1 MNKKTFIIIG
11 SSILGLLVA
20 LILIVWLIS
29 VFKPH
34 YYEYEELEE
43 EMAKQEEEEQ
53 KKLEDQMKLFGNQ
66 PIVPQDPSKESQATA
81 KNGGGKQSTAKNS
94 SESQANVESKKDEK
108 KDKKA
113 KNNTNS

>member
-43 EMAKQEEEEQ
+43 EMAKQAER
-53 KKLEDQMKLFGNQ
+53 
-66 PIVPQDPSKESQATA
+66 
-81 KNGGGKQSTAKNS
+81 
-94 SESQANVESKKDEK
+94 
-108 KDKKA
+108 
-113 KNNTNS
+113 